1 MFKNQRKTC
10 LDIIVCVFDQAIY
23 SKAVE
28 IKWKNPTKHKSCI
41 IMLGMFHMIM
51 MYLGIIGKRFKDAGM
66 KDVLIQSEVISGGSI
81 SGKMNNRGVHCN
93 NLFYEAL
100 YRLLVEK
107 FEESVNNIDDQVV
120 IDNMYDNL
128 TLLREDLLEE
138 NLNELKDKLQTRQFH
153 KLFSDFKDD
162 VRQNGSHL
170 EQFWLCYIDM
180 ADVLLNTL
188 YAVRTGSWC

>member
-1 MFKNQRKTC
+1 M
-10 LDIIVCVFDQAIY
+10 FDQAIY
-23 SKAVE
+23 SKAIV
-28 IKWKNPTKHKSCI
+28 IKWKTPTKYKSCI

-51 MYLGIIGKRFKDAGM
+51 MYLGIIGERFKDAGM

-81 SGKMNNRGVHCN
+81 DRAFSGKMYNRGVRYN
-93 NLFYEAL
+93 KLFYEAL

-107 FEESVNNIDDQVV
+107 FEENVNNIDDQVI

-128 TLLREDLLEE
+128 TPLREDLLEE

-153 KLFSDFKDD
+153 KLSSDFKDD

-170 EQFWLCYIDM
+170 EQFWLSYIDM
-180 ADVLLNTL
+180 VDVLLNTL
-188 YAVRTGSWC
+188 YAVRTGS